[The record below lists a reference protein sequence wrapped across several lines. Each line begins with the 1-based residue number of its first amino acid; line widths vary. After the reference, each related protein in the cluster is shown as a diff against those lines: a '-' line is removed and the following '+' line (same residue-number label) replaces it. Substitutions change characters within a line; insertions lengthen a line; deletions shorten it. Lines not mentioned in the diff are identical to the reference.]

1 MKREYKNSLK
11 HLSTQFHE
19 VVEQFFQSFTDLKSN
34 YSGKYTSSIS
44 VFNEKLI
51 NDRELI
57 QNQFNQIKVMVIPEW
72 NESTEYKAKFDE
84 IGHVKKKNSIKQEMK
99 EDLESIVEINDLTK
113 SIEAIFLNINQDTG
127 LKEDGKYF

>member
-72 NESTEYKAKFDE
+72 NESTEYKAKFNE
-84 IGHVKKKNSIKQEMK
+84 IGHVKKKNSIK
-99 EDLESIVEINDLTK
+99 
-113 SIEAIFLNINQDTG
+113 
-127 LKEDGKYF
+127 